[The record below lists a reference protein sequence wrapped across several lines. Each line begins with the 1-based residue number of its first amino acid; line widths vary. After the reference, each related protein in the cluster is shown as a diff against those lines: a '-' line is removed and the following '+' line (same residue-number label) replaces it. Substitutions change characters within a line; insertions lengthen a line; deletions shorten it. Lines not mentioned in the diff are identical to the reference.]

1 MDIQRLLIWVCFILC
16 LGLTV
21 GGVMV
26 FFRLRE
32 RGTLPAVRLMQY
44 YLVMMYAFGFYAFWS
59 DVLLRLLFPV
69 EQEEGLIPKISN
81 FLSLLGAPF
90 LLIGLIMLALWG
102 VQMLLKK
109 STILI
114 ITSSGLGLLAIALP
128 YLLTQQ
134 FEVLL
139 HTEQLF
145 SSVTVAV
152 VLFTLLPVTFLPI
165 RYLKGKAK
173 TPLLAIL
180 LLIGLT
186 HGTIFLPFLSDSQLE
201 LLFIFFFFL
210 TNTGLGV
217 YFLYAGD
224 FPSLIKEKSSTLTL
238 DGFVQKYGI
247 TTREKDVI
255 MEIYKGKTNQEV
267 ADTLFVTLQTIK
279 DHTSRIYQKTEVK
292 NRNQLTS
299 LVRKFEKPA

>member
-1 MDIQRLLIWVCFILC
+1 MDIQRLLIWVCFVFC

-44 YLVMMYAFGFYAFWS
+44 YLVMMYAFGFYALWS
-59 DVLLRLLFPV
+59 DVLLRQLFPL

-90 LLIGLIMLALWG
+90 LLIGLIMLVLWS
-102 VQMLLKK
+102 VRMLLKK
-109 STILI
+109 SVIVPI
-114 ITSSGLGLLAIALP
+114 AGGALGLLAIALP

-134 FEVLL
+134 FEVLQ
-139 HTEQLF
+139 HTERLF
-145 SSVTVAV
+145 SSITVAV
-152 VLFTLLPVTFLPI
+152 VLFALMPLSFLPI
-165 RYLKGKAK
+165 RYLSGKTK
-173 TPLLAIL
+173 LPLLTIL
-180 LLIGLT
+180 LLLGLI
-186 HGTIFLPFLSDSQLE
+186 HGMVFIPLLTGPYLE

-210 TNTGLGV
+210 TNTALGV

-224 FPSLIKEKSSTLTL
+224 FPSPIKEKSSALTL
-238 DGFVQKYGI
+238 DGFVAKYGI
-247 TTREKDVI
+247 TAREKDVI
-255 MEIYKGKTNQEV
+255 LEIYKGKTNQEI

-279 DHTSRIYQKTEVK
+279 DHTHRIYQKTQVR
-292 NRNQLTS
+292 NRNQLAS
-299 LVRKFEKPA
+299 LVRKFEKPG